1 MKLAKRA
8 GFEPSVRLPSERLK
22 VTAEELQEQIHPQSF
37 IVRPLGTP
45 SWVVQ
50 HFSDLLPGNR
60 GMVKHSEFMLVEEH
74 KTLEQVAAKLNET
87 PFKALDYGHPREHFV
102 ALDI

>member
-1 MKLAKRA
+1 MQEKETDSRPQEI
-8 GFEPSVRLPSERLK
+8 GEEGGIRTSVRLPSERLK

-45 SWVVQ
+45 SWVVE

-60 GMVKHSEFMLVEEH
+60 GMVKSSTIES
-74 KTLEQVAAKLNET
+74 
-87 PFKALDYGHPREHFV
+87 
-102 ALDI
+102 